1 MSRER
6 NIKLAKNRGVKHYKL
21 HADNSGSH
29 ADIIMTSTGSTLT
42 KCPSK
47 NVGLLPS
54 ELFKDPPIVTYKGY
68 TSSSKIP

>member
-6 NIKLAKNRGVKHYKL
+6 NNWQKNRGVKHYKL

-29 ADIIMTSTGSTLT
+29 ADIIMTSTGSSLT

-47 NVGLLPS
+47 NAGLLPS
-54 ELFKDPPIVTYKGY
+54 EIFKDPPIVTYKGY
-68 TSSSKIP
+68 TSSSKIS

>member
-29 ADIIMTSTGSTLT
+29 ADIIMTSIGSTLT

-47 NVGLLPS
+47 NAGLLPS
-54 ELFKDPPIVTYKGY
+54 EIFKDPPIVTIKGY
-68 TSSSKIP
+68 TSSNKIS